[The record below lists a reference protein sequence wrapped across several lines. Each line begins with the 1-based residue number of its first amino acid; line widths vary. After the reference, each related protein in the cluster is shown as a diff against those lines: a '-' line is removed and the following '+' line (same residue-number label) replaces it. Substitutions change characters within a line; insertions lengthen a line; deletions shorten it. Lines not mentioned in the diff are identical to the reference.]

1 MAWNRSKGRLVRP
14 GDPLP
19 AAPAA
24 WSRHGATAP
33 TGLAAAHR
41 RVAAVAGEMALKL
54 ARGTAAVVPAEDAG
68 RWAAE
73 LRAVAEAMA
82 GHQCRRSADAVR
94 PR

>member
-14 GDPLP
+14 GAPLP
-19 AAPAA
+19 VPPAA
-24 WSRHGATAP
+24 WSRQGATAP

-41 RVAAVAGEMALKL
+41 RLCAITGEMALSL
-54 ARGTAAVVPAEDAG
+54 ARGTVAVPAADAE

-82 GHQCRRSADAVR
+82 DRQ
-94 PR
+94 